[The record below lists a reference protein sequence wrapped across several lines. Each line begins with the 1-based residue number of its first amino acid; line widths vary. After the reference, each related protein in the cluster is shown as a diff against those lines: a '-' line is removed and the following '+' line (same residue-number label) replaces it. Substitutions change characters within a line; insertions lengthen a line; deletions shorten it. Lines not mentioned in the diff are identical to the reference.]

1 MWDVWFLGQ
10 IKYSTIEHPWI
21 INEMEEPP
29 TKKIKVFTEDT
40 FTNVISIEI
49 IPIEVLCII
58 FLHLDRQSVKIVTA
72 TCKLW
77 LETIQGDSKWSSH
90 VCLSTSHIPQKG
102 LDKRIGDSNFPLVG
116 WPVLKTIE
124 FRGYYSYLSTVEKIL
139 QHFTSIS
146 AYSPRNGPNELNWQ
160 CCLTGS
166 SKTAPRS

>member
-1 MWDVWFLGQ
+1 
-10 IKYSTIEHPWI
+10 
-21 INEMEEPP
+21 MEAPP
-29 TKKIKVFTEDT
+29 TKKIKVFTEDC
-40 FTNVISIEI
+40 FPNAISIEI

-58 FLHLDRQSVKIVTA
+58 FSHLDRQSVKNVIA

-77 LETIQGDSKWSSH
+77 LETIRGDSKRSSH
-90 VCLSTSHIPQKG
+90 VCLSTQKSFTRRISQKG
-102 LDKRIGDSNFPLVG
+102 LDKRSGDLEFPLVR

-124 FRGYYSYLSTVEKIL
+124 FMGYYSYLSTVEKIL
-139 QHFTSIS
+139 QHFTAIS